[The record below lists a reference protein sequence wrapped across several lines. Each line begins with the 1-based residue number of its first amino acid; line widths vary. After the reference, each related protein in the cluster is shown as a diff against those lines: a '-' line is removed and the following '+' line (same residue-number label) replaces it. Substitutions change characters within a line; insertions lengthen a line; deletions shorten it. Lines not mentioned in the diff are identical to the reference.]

1 VKLFYQK
8 YVDVTIQRAALCVVL
23 QKQKRNYGCSKEAV
37 TEQAMDVEQVATS
50 GRNEEDDDDEML
62 YVRGASPIMRNGYS
76 SPTHGYRDEPFAYME
91 SGELVSALLCLL

>member
-8 YVDVTIQRAALCVVL
+8 YVDVTIQRAVLCVVL

-50 GRNEEDDDDEML
+50 GRNEEDDDDDDEML
-62 YVRGASPIMRNGYS
+62 YVRGASPIMRSGYS
-76 SPTHGYRDEPFAYME
+76 STLFVVIY
-91 SGELVSALLCLL
+91 VSILMH